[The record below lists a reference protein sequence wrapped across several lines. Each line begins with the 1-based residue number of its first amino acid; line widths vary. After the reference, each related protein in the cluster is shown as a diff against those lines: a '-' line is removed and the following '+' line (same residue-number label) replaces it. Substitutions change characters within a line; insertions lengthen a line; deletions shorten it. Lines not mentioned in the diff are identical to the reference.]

1 MGCNRI
7 FGYLT
12 LWIQVLSEVGID
24 LGGEVGVFRTQVA
37 FGSIG
42 VYIYNIIYIYL
53 YYIYIYIFTIY
64 IYISLLM
71 GHFGMIP

>member
-12 LWIQVLSEVGID
+12 LWIQVLSEVGVD
-24 LGGEVGVFRTQVA
+24 LGGEVGAFRTQVA

-42 VYIYNIIYIYL
+42 VYIYIL
-53 YYIYIYIFTIY
+53 LYIYIYY
-64 IYISLLM
+64 IM